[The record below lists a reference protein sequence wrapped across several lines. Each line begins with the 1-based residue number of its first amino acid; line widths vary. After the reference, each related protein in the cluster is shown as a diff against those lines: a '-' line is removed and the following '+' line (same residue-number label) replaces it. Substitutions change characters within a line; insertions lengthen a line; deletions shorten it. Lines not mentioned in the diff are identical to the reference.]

1 MGKVYK
7 HDKFYGDWSWSSS
20 NFWSK
25 IIKGD
30 ENECWTWTG
39 SNSPYGPLFGGT
51 KLNKQG
57 KFKQQMTQ
65 ARRILFAEHY
75 GRALGPREGV
85 YHTCHNKNCM
95 NPHHLSL
102 KLQRRPQDEC
112 LRPGPKPKPK
122 PPAEFKFTPNLT
134 NKLVKQAM
142 KEITK
147 LAKTNIKPNT
157 KKIDDLAIPFEA
169 N

>member
-1 MGKVYK
+1 MGVKQYK
-7 HDKFYGDWSWSSS
+7 HDKFIGVWSWSST

-30 ENECWTWTG
+30 ENACWTWTG
-39 SNSPYGPLFGGT
+39 SNSPYGPLFGAS
-51 KLNKQG
+51 KQKKDG
-57 KFKQQMTQ
+57 GYKQQMTQ

-75 GRALGPREGV
+75 GRSLDSREGV

-102 KLQRRPQDEC
+102 ELQRRPQEQC
-112 LRPGPKPKPK
+112 LRPGPKPKPIIEYIAK
-122 PPAEFKFTPNLT
+122 AKRGPK
-134 NKLVKQAM
+134 
-142 KEITK
+142 TK
-147 LAKTNIKPNT
+147 IHKDIERLNILD
-157 KKIDDLAIPFEA
+157 IICEA